1 MERPSH
7 LNVRMPHQA
16 SSRVL
21 LSGAAISLPL
31 VLLWGLAH
39 DMVGQTITIID
50 HTLHV
55 RVEDKT
61 VQPRTPPPVTQ
72 MQKIEVLKA
81 VPPIITIAPPASNEG
96 KVTPTPQQPAIPA
109 QPNVT
114 PVSVPDHAPVAI
126 AATHTIPDYP
136 VLLRRQGIEGKVTLG
151 LHVQADG
158 TVGKADVVAS
168 SGNAQ
173 LDETAQSWVV
183 AHWRYRPATDKGQA
197 VAGSASATIVF
208 RLADQR

>member
-7 LNVRMPHQA
+7 LNVRMPHQL

-21 LSGAAISLPL
+21 LSGAAVSLPL
-31 VLLWGLAH
+31 VILWGLAH
-39 DMVGQTITIID
+39 DMVGQTIAFID
-50 HTLHV
+50 HDLHV

-61 VQPRTPPPVTQ
+61 VQPRTPPPITQ

-81 VPPIITIAPPASNEG
+81 VPPIIDIAPPPSSDG
-96 KVTPTPQQPAIPA
+96 KVTPTPQPAVIPP

-114 PVSVPDHAPVAI
+114 TITAPDHAPVGI

-136 VLLRRQGIEGKVTLG
+136 MLLRRQGIEGKVTLK
-151 LHVQADG
+151 LNVLADG

-183 AHWRYRPATDKGQA
+183 AHWRYKPATDKGKA
-197 VAGSASATIVF
+197 VAGTASATIVF